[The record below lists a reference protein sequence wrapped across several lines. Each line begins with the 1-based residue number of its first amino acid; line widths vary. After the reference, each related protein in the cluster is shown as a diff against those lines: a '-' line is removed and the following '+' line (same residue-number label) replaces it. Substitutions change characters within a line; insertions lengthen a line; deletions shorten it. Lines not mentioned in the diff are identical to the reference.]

1 MNNFV
6 LDTSV
11 AINWYLPDESSALTR
26 AVLEDLAEGATAIVP
41 PLWFWEINNAL
52 TMNERKGRI
61 DAVSAQ
67 QNRDDLQALPIEVDA
82 DCIKAAW
89 SETTRLAQQHTLTIY
104 DAAYLELAV
113 RRRLPLASLDRA
125 LRKAAVKLKVKVLP
139 AKL

>member
-1 MNNFV
+1 VNNFV

>member
-1 MNNFV
+1 
-6 LDTSV
+6 
-11 AINWYLPDESSALTR
+11 
-26 AVLEDLAEGATAIVP
+26 
-41 PLWFWEINNAL
+41 
-52 TMNERKGRI
+52 MNERKGRI